1 MWFNFTCV
9 SFLLWFLLHF
19 LEFVTQRDLTVEY
32 EIALRVRFIFPL
44 VLGLLVLGQDRK
56 GILKSCN
63 KGIAGGFK
71 VLIKGVYIF

>member
-1 MWFNFTCV
+1 MVPSSFFGICYSEGFN
-9 SFLLWFLLHF
+9 SGI
-19 LEFVTQRDLTVEY
+19 Y

-44 VLGLLVLGQDRK
+44 VLGLLVLGQDGK